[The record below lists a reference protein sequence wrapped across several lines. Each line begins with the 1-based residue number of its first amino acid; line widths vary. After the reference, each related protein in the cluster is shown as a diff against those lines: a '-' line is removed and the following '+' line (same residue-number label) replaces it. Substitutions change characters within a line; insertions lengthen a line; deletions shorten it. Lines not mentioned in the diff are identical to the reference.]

1 MLKHLRTASLLGI
14 FVLLLLSQLPS
25 RAQTLAMAQKMSEPK
40 ASQQPTYRP
49 LGEVLADLQTHYRA
63 DILFEP
69 KTVVGL
75 KVNPGILDKGRSL
88 EQNLEKLLGPLGLK
102 YKKINRTSYTVVADK
117 DARSPKEVEAGSGKA
132 SSPETSSTTGESV
145 SPRGSEKAAIEDKT
159 ITGTV
164 TGTDTNEPLPGVS
177 VVIKGTTRGTT
188 TNGNGEFV
196 LEVPETASTL
206 IFSFVGY
213 VTQEVAVGNQSRITV
228 QMNVDN
234 KSLEEVVV
242 VGYGTQKKSDLTGA
256 VSSISE
262 SQIQS
267 RPVTGFNDALQG
279 RSSGVQV
286 RQSGGDLS
294 GKFSISIR
302 GTGSVTGNNDPL
314 IVVDGV
320 PLFSSS
326 FSTINPQD
334 IASMDILKDASATA
348 IYGARAANGVVLITT
363 KQGKSG
369 KATFNFNTDVGFE
382 QITRRY
388 DVMSTEEQ
396 RLLFVE
402 GFKNANRD
410 LSTYNDPANAVWKTD
425 TDWQDLGT
433 RTGFRQNYN
442 LGFSGGN
449 DRNLYSGSVSYLN
462 RKGVLINTD
471 LQSWSLRLNVQS
483 KVNDWITITSNLS
496 GSHQTQN
503 VQVNDSWGASGY
515 RGLVYNHSYTK
526 PYDEFGNLS
535 ATNTTA
541 APFFGANDNP
551 LIDLILP
558 TRQNS
563 ITRILGN
570 MKVDFQLTKDLK
582 LSANAGADL
591 VNGGDYNYS
600 PVYNIGIYSR
610 PEGITTENSSKE
622 INWVSDA
629 YLTYDKNIENHAL
642 NVVGGVSVQQFY
654 NKDYSVTGRGT
665 IDNALDQLSN
675 QTSFI
680 ATGST
685 VVPGLASGFMRV
697 NYGFKGKYL
706 MTATVRRD
714 GSSRFGPENKFGT
727 FPSASL
733 AWRVSEEDFMK
744 SSSVFNDLKLRASY
758 GLTGNQ
764 NIGNF
769 AFITRAVAATYVSGN
784 TVTLGNAPQNIGNPN
799 LKWETS
805 KQFDVG
811 LDVSLLGGRI
821 SSTID
826 FYSKQSQDLL
836 VSTPI
841 ALTSG
846 VGVNPILNIGSLK
859 NSGVEFAITSHNVR
873 KSRFSWDTD
882 FNITYNVNKVLD
894 IGSNSIGN
902 PLAIPGELIPL
913 SNQPTNL
920 TRAGYPVGAF
930 YMYEF
935 AGIWQLGEE
944 EAARKWANAVPGDP
958 RYTDQNGNGLFDEG
972 DKMYVGNPN
981 PKLFGGMDNSIT
993 YGNFSLSVFLNFSA
1007 GNKVYNTARNLFSR
1021 SVPFVQNFAEV
1032 TDFWTPTNPSNAVPR
1047 PSQGGNTTTLAT
1059 MVSTRFL
1066 ENADFIRVKNVSLT
1080 YNLPPRL
1087 LSGVALQRA
1096 QIMVSGTNLLT
1107 FTKYTG
1113 LDPEASSR
1121 TSLLSSGIDYT
1132 PYPLTRMFSLSL
1144 KANF

>member
-1 MLKHLRTASLLGI
+1 MDR
-14 FVLLLLSQLPS
+14 
-25 RAQTLAMAQKMSEPK
+25 R
-40 ASQQPTYRP
+40 
-49 LGEVLADLQTHYRA
+49 
-63 DILFEP
+63 
-69 KTVVGL
+69 
-75 KVNPGILDKGRSL
+75 
-88 EQNLEKLLGPLGLK
+88 
-102 YKKINRTSYTVVADK
+102 
-117 DARSPKEVEAGSGKA
+117 
-132 SSPETSSTTGESV
+132 
-145 SPRGSEKAAIEDKT
+145 

-164 TGTDTNEPLPGVS
+164 TGMDTNEPLPGVS
-177 VVIKGTTRGTT
+177 VVMKGTTRGTT
-188 TNGNGEFV
+188 TNGEGAFE
-196 LEVPETASTL
+196 LSVPETSTTL

-213 VTQEVAVGNQSRITV
+213 VTQEVALGSQSSFTV
-228 QMNVDN
+228 QMSVDN

-262 SQIQS
+262 SKIQS

-302 GTGSVTGNNDPL
+302 GTGSVTGSNDPL

-320 PLFSSS
+320 PLFSTN

-348 IYGARAANGVVLITT
+348 IYGARAANGVVIITT
-363 KQGKSG
+363 KQGKAG
-369 KATFNFNTDVGFE
+369 RATFSFNTDLGLE
-382 QITRRY
+382 QISNRY

-410 LSTYNDPANAVWKTD
+410 ISTYNDPANPVWKTD

-433 RTGFRQNYN
+433 RTGYRQNYN

-462 RKGVLINTD
+462 RKGILANTD
-471 LQSWSLRLNVQS
+471 LQTWALRLNLQS
-483 KVNDWITITSNLS
+483 KVNDWITITSSLS
-496 GSHQTQN
+496 GSFQN
-503 VQVNDSWGASGY
+503 QNFQVNDSWGASGY
-515 RGLVYNHSYTK
+515 RALVYPHSYTE
-526 PYDEFGNLS
+526 PYDVSGNLS
-535 ATNTTA
+535 ATGTTA
-541 APFFGANDNP
+541 APFFGANENP
-551 LIDLILP
+551 LVDIILP
-558 TRQNS
+558 TRKNS
-563 ITRILGN
+563 VTRLLGN
-570 MKVDFQLTKDLK
+570 VKFDFQLAKDLK

-591 VNGGDYNYS
+591 VNGGDFIYL
-600 PVYNIGIYSR
+600 PVYRIGIFSR

-629 YLTYDKNIENHAL
+629 YLTYDRKIDNHAL

-654 NKDYSVTGRGT
+654 NKDNSVTGRGT
-665 IDNALDQLSN
+665 IDNALNQLSN

-685 VVPGLASGFMRV
+685 VVPGLASGFLRV
-697 NYGFKGKYL
+697 NYGFMGKYL

-714 GSSRFGPENKFGT
+714 GSSRFGAQNKFGT
-727 FPSASL
+727 FPSASI
-733 AWRVSEEDFMK
+733 AWRISEEEFMRN
-744 SSSVFNDLKLRASY
+744 SSFFNDVKLRASY

-784 TVTLGNAPQNIGNPN
+784 TVTIGNAPQNIGNPN
-799 LKWETS
+799 LQWETS
-805 KQFDVG
+805 KQLDLG
-811 LDVSLLGGRI
+811 LDLSLLGGRI
-821 SSTID
+821 NTTLD
-826 FYSKQSQDLL
+826 FYDKVSQDLL

-841 ALTSG
+841 ALTAG
-846 VGVNPILNIGSLK
+846 VDVNPILNIGSLK
-859 NSGVEFAITSHNVR
+859 NTGVEFAVTSRNIR
-873 KSRFSWDTD
+873 KTRLSWDTD
-882 FNITYNVNKVLD
+882 FNITYNVNKVID
-894 IGSNSIGN
+894 VGNNSIGN

-920 TRAGYPVGAF
+920 TRAGYPVGSF

-935 AGIWQLGEE
+935 AGIWQLGQEE
-944 EAARKWANAVPGDP
+944 QAKKWSNAVPGDP
-958 RYTDQNGNGLFDEG
+958 RYTDTNGNGVFDEG
-972 DKMYVGNPN
+972 DKVYVGNPN
-981 PKLFGGMDNSIT
+981 PKVFGGIDNSVT
-993 YGNFSLSVFLNFSA
+993 YGDFSLSVFLNFSA
-1007 GNKVYNTARNLFSR
+1007 GNKLYNTARNLFSR

-1032 TDFWTPTNPSNAVPR
+1032 NDFWTRDNPSNSVPR

-1059 MVSTRFL
+1059 LVSTRFL
-1066 ENADFIRVKNVSLT
+1066 ENADFIRVKNVSIS
-1080 YNLPPRL
+1080 YKVPQRM
-1087 LSGVALQRA
+1087 LSGVSLQGA
-1096 QIMVSGTNLLT
+1096 QITLSGTNLFT

-1121 TSLLSSGIDYT
+1121 ASLLSSGIDYT
-1132 PYPLTRMFSLSL
+1132 PYPLTKLYSLSL
-1144 KANF
+1144 RANF

>member
-1 MLKHLRTASLLGI
+1 M
-14 FVLLLLSQLPS
+14 
-25 RAQTLAMAQKMSEPK
+25 
-40 ASQQPTYRP
+40 
-49 LGEVLADLQTHYRA
+49 
-63 DILFEP
+63 
-69 KTVVGL
+69 
-75 KVNPGILDKGRSL
+75 
-88 EQNLEKLLGPLGLK
+88 
-102 YKKINRTSYTVVADK
+102 
-117 DARSPKEVEAGSGKA
+117 
-132 SSPETSSTTGESV
+132 
-145 SPRGSEKAAIEDKT
+145 
-159 ITGTV
+159 
-164 TGTDTNEPLPGVS
+164 
-177 VVIKGTTRGTT
+177 VIKGTTRGTT
-188 TNGNGEFV
+188 TNGNGEFG
-196 LEVPETASTL
+196 LEVPETANTL

-213 VTQEVAVGNQSRITV
+213 VTQEVAVGNQSRIAV
-228 QMNVDN
+228 QMKVDN

-382 QITRRY
+382 QITKRY

-410 LSTYNDPANAVWKTD
+410 LSTYNDPTNPVWKTD

-433 RTGFRQNYN
+433 RIGFRQNYN

-496 GSHQTQN
+496 GSYQKQN
-503 VQVNDSWGASGY
+503 VQENDTWNATGY
-515 RGLVYNHSYTK
+515 RALVYSHSYTV

-541 APFFGANDNP
+541 APYFGSNNNP

-563 ITRILGN
+563 TTRLLGN
-570 MKVDFQLTKDLK
+570 MKVDFQLTKALK

-610 PEGITTENSSKE
+610 PEGITTENLSKE

-629 YLTYDKNIENHAL
+629 YLTYDKNIEDHAL

-665 IDNALDQLSN
+665 IDNALNQLSN

-744 SSSVFNDLKLRASY
+744 GSTFFNDLKLRASLRVD
-758 GLTGNQ
+758 GKSKHWEFCLHHPRRG
-764 NIGNF
+764 
-769 AFITRAVAATYVSGN
+769 R
-784 TVTLGNAPQNIGNPN
+784 N
-799 LKWETS
+799 L
-805 KQFDVG
+805 
-811 LDVSLLGGRI
+811 RI
-821 SSTID
+821 R
-826 FYSKQSQDLL
+826 Q
-836 VSTPI
+836 
-841 ALTSG
+841 
-846 VGVNPILNIGSLK
+846 
-859 NSGVEFAITSHNVR
+859 H
-873 KSRFSWDTD
+873 
-882 FNITYNVNKVLD
+882 
-894 IGSNSIGN
+894 
-902 PLAIPGELIPL
+902 
-913 SNQPTNL
+913 
-920 TRAGYPVGAF
+920 
-930 YMYEF
+930 
-935 AGIWQLGEE
+935 
-944 EAARKWANAVPGDP
+944 GDP
-958 RYTDQNGNGLFDEG
+958 GKRAPKHRQSELEMGNLQTTGRRARRIPTG
-972 DKMYVGNPN
+972 RSDK
-981 PKLFGGMDNSIT
+981 FHH
-993 YGNFSLSVFLNFSA
+993 
-1007 GNKVYNTARNLFSR
+1007 
-1021 SVPFVQNFAEV
+1021 
-1032 TDFWTPTNPSNAVPR
+1032 
-1047 PSQGGNTTTLAT
+1047 
-1059 MVSTRFL
+1059 RFL
-1066 ENADFIRVKNVSLT
+1066 
-1080 YNLPPRL
+1080 
-1087 LSGVALQRA
+1087 
-1096 QIMVSGTNLLT
+1096 
-1107 FTKYTG
+1107 
-1113 LDPEASSR
+1113 
-1121 TSLLSSGIDYT
+1121 
-1132 PYPLTRMFSLSL
+1132 
-1144 KANF
+1144 